1 MSHSQTLVLSVALIA
16 CIAVVGGCTP
26 SSTYDKETFLL
37 DASRPAGLESS
48 ESPAVS
54 DEANSKLKTQN
65 SKLAETLSVQRFSV
79 DAAFAER
86 NLVYRLDEFKYEPDY
101 YREFLVTPSAMVT
114 EETREW
120 LANSGLFA
128 QVLPRGS
135 RLQAAYTLEG
145 SVTALYGDFR
155 DEAAPV
161 AIMEVRY
168 FLLRRDKAG
177 QTIAFTQTYRSTH
190 PVPIRTPEALI
201 DALSRDL
208 TDILIR
214 FEADLRQ
221 FLSPKPG
228 QPQRPA
234 P

>member
-54 DEANSKLKTQN
+54 DEANSKLKTQD

-101 YREFLVTPSAMVT
+101 YREFLVTPSAMIT
-114 EETREW
+114 EETRQW
-120 LANSGLFA
+120 LANSGLFSE
-128 QVLPRGS
+128 VLPRGS
-135 RLQAAYTLEG
+135 RLQAAYSLEG

-161 AIMEVRY
+161 AVMEIRY
-168 FLLRRDKAG
+168 FLLRRETAG
-177 QTIAFTQTYRSTH
+177 QTVVFTRTYRATR
-190 PVPIRTPEALI
+190 PIPIRTPEALI
-201 DALSRDL
+201 DALSKDL
-208 TDILIR
+208 TEILTR

-221 FLSPKPG
+221 SLAAKAG
-228 QPQRPA
+228 
-234 P
+234 

>member
-1 MSHSQTLVLSVALIA
+1 MSRSRMVVLSVAVVA
-16 CIAVVGGCTP
+16 CIAAVSGCASPT
-26 SSTYDKETFLL
+26 TYDKETFLL
-37 DASRPAGLESS
+37 NVSRQPGPA
-48 ESPAVS
+48 AAQV
-54 DEANSKLKTQN
+54 DTT
-65 SKLAETLSVQRFSV
+65 LAVQRFSV

-86 NLVYRLDEFKYEPDY
+86 NLIYRLDEFKYEPDY